1 MSQFNGEVWPPLELP
16 TAQAQPVGVY
26 PAVSALVSPTAST
39 FEAEAQPVA
48 VYPPAGNY
56 VSPTANAPIEIPPQ
70 PIGVY
75 PPAGNY
81 VSPTAN
87 APLEAD
93 IIPNV
98 VNLPATGPE
107 PVVSAAGNLL
117 TASQTQAELAEY
129 LKVYNQSQQPS
140 TQPAN
145 APGTNNSYFKIY
157 NGPSW

>member
-16 TAQAQPVGVY
+16 TAEAQPVGVY
-26 PAVSALVSPTAST
+26 PPVSALVSPTSST
-39 FEAEAQPVA
+39 FEAEAQPVG

-56 VSPTANAPIEIPPQ
+56 VSPTANAPIKIPPQ

-81 VSPTAN
+81 
-87 APLEAD
+87 
-93 IIPNV
+93 
-98 VNLPATGPE
+98 
-107 PVVSAAGNLL
+107 VSAAGNLL

>member
-16 TAQAQPVGVY
+16 TAEAQPVGVY
-26 PAVSALVSPTAST
+26 PPVSALVSPTVST

-56 VSPTANAPIEIPPQ
+56 VSPT
-70 PIGVY
+70 V
-75 PPAGNY
+75 
-81 VSPTAN
+81 N

-145 APGTNNSYFKIY
+145 APGTNNSFFKIY